1 MSAGQPTVST
11 LEFTE
16 EMKGWIS
23 FGEADYERAAA
34 DGERDRNALMFHLTI
49 SVDDVERFVDQP
61 AHQAS
66 AHGWVL
72 CERLGGR
79 LPVQRGVFN
88 LFVAEG
94 DPRDTRMLYRLFFDD
109 GDGRP
114 LTLAGFKRVKDDP
127 GLDVW
132 RDTSTLYTRILRGWA
147 EDDDAELVASGI
159 IRILP
164 ADFARQLASFR
175 FGGPGLGL
183 PAAVSFGRLFLG
195 RLWDVY
201 GHHVRA
207 AATGGSRGRGG
218 HRPGTPGA
226 PR

>member
-1 MSAGQPTVST
+1 MSAGPPTVST

-34 DGERDRNALMFHLTI
+34 QGERDDNALMFHLTI
-49 SVDDVERFVDQP
+49 SVDDVERFVDDA

-66 AHGWVL
+66 AHGYVL
-72 CERLGGR
+72 CERLGGK
-79 LPVQRGVFN
+79 LAVERGVFN
-88 LFVAEG
+88 LFVTEG
-94 DPRDTRMLYRLFFDD
+94 DPRDTRMLYRLFLRD
-109 GDGRP
+109 GEGQP
-114 LTLAGFKRVKDDP
+114 LTLAGHKRVKDDP

-132 RDTSTLYTRILRGWA
+132 RDTSTLYTRVLRGWT
-147 EDDDAELVASGI
+147 DGDDAELVASGI

-164 ADFARQLASFR
+164 TDFARQLTSFR

-207 AATGGSRGRGG
+207 AATGGPHGRGG
-218 HRPGTPGA
+218 APPGSGEA
-226 PR
+226 PP